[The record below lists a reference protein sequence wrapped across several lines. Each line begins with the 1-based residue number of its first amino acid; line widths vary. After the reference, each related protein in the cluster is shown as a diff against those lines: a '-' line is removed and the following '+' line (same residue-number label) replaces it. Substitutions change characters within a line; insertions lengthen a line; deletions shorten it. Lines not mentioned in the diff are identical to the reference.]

1 MVLQIL
7 QIAASCACN
16 GDYSPINQ
24 ANTTILNTHRATY
37 TAAYPC
43 AGADVPGETHSQT
56 QCKFIYSSWTLLLKD
71 PSYLIKART

>member
-1 MVLQIL
+1 MMDMVLQTL

-24 ANTTILNTHRATY
+24 ANTRRATY

-43 AGADVPGETHSQT
+43 TGADVPGETHSQT
-56 QCKFIYSSWTLLLKD
+56 QCKFIYSSWTSLLKD

>member
-1 MVLQIL
+1 MVLQPL

-24 ANTTILNTHRATY
+24 ANTTILNTY

-43 AGADVPGETHSQT
+43 SGADVPGETHSQT
-56 QCKFIYSSWTLLLKD
+56 QCKFIYSSWTSLLKD
-71 PSYLIKART
+71 PSSLIEART